1 MRDQVAPV
9 WEPAT
14 NSRPATACRTRAPTG
29 VPAPDR
35 TGRST
40 RADPAIPC
48 KPARQ
53 QAFGEPSLGVSDRHG
68 VFGRRDVV
76 AESSVSGGE
85 SAAAR
90 EHASYSILAMTTWT
104 CRSLRTA
111 AARRRSPG
119 ARSRGQSSSASSRG
133 SAGSG
138 CVRPDRPGLRQ
149 ARHGVR
155 SRPVREC
162 RRASPGS
169 AWAHRERIRGSPP
182 RRSSGSGSGRP
193 VPPPPPDAA

>member
-1 MRDQVAPV
+1 M

-53 QAFGEPSLGVSDRHG
+53 QAFGEPSLGVSDRLG

-119 ARSRGQSSSASSRG
+119 ARSRGQSSSASSRISRIRMRPSG
-133 SAGSG
+133 PARSAASSTW
-138 CVRPDRPGLRQ
+138 
-149 ARHGVR
+149 R
-155 SRPVREC
+155 SI
-162 RRASPGS
+162 SPGS
-169 AWAHRERIRGSPP
+169 RMPSRLTRIGLGTSGKDPGVTTSAILRIRIGTACTSPA
-182 RRSSGSGSGRP
+182 S
-193 VPPPPPDAA
+193 